1 MNGTQPR
8 SITVFL
14 ASPGDLEPER
24 KAFREKLE
32 ELNSGFGA
40 GAQVIFVPKLWEDVL
55 AATGRRVQ
63 DLINREVD
71 ASDLLILALNRRWGR
86 PAPDSESSSYTEEEF
101 RRGLKRWTKKK
112 SPEVIVLFKNVDE
125 ATLVDPGR
133 QLKRVLAFRKELEVG
148 RRTLSRA
155 FGTEDEFAQEV
166 DKHLRAFAQGRW
178 QEIDRGTRRVDLS
191 KAAVSALDRARRSS
205 ATRVKRTRSRA
216 KAGEKDGSAK
226 KLKRVSVEV
235 NREFFEDDQ
244 AALTLARAAVDAAS
258 DGRVQDA
265 TILFAKASEGTTNVS
280 VLGLA
285 ADFFKQIGD
294 LGNYSRLI
302 RRLAASTRDR
312 MKAAQHYISLLP
324 KGWMAST
331 VDQLTT
337 QMLSQF
343 PAEIAEEMRS
353 LMEEVWGSRKL
364 EEFTVKTM
372 VKHYSAR
379 ELEAFCRFT
388 ASPEAQS
395 ILKKQPLIVQESM
408 AYGAVEVQRAFAR
421 RYPEAL
427 EENPELFPTLPQ
439 APAALPQLPALAPA
453 ERSASGG
460 PENQKVPATRKPG
473 RRRPGI

>member
-1 MNGTQPR
+1 MNGNQLRT
-8 SITVFL
+8 ITVFL
-14 ASPGDLEPER
+14 ASPGDLAAER
-24 KAFREKLE
+24 KAFREKIE
-32 ELNSGFGA
+32 ELNSGFGE
-40 GAQVIFVPKLWEDVL
+40 GAKVNFVPKLWEDVL
-55 AATGRRVQ
+55 ATTGRRVQ
-63 DLINREVD
+63 DVINREVD
-71 ASDLLILALNRRWGR
+71 ASDILILALNRRWGQ

-101 RRGLKRWTKKK
+101 RRGLKRWSKKK
-112 SPEVIVLFKNVDE
+112 SPEVIVLFKNVDPE
-125 ATLVDPGR
+125 SLADPGP
-133 QLKRVLAFRKELEVG
+133 QLKPVLAFRKELEVG

-155 FGTEDEFAQEV
+155 FSTEDAFAQEV

-178 QEIDRGTRRVDLS
+178 QEIDRGTRCVDLP

-205 ATRVKRTRSRA
+205 ATRIKRTPSRG
-216 KAGEKDGSAK
+216 KAGGKDGSAK

-235 NREFFEDDQ
+235 NRELFQDDQ
-244 AALTLARAAVDAAS
+244 TALTLARAAVDAAS

-265 TILFAKASEGTTNVS
+265 AILFAKASEGTTNLS

-294 LGNYSRLI
+294 LEVHSRLI

-312 MKAAQHYISLLP
+312 VQAAQHYISLLP

-331 VDQLTT
+331 YDQIMT
-337 QMLSQF
+337 QILNQF
-343 PAEIAEEMRS
+343 PAEVAEEIRS
-353 LMEEVWGSRKL
+353 LAEEVWGGGKL

-372 VKHYSAR
+372 VKHYSTR
-379 ELEAFCRFT
+379 ELEAFCRFI

-395 ILKKQPLIVQESM
+395 ALKKQPLILQESM
-408 AYGAVEVQRAFAR
+408 AHGAREVQQALAR

-439 APAALPQLPALAPA
+439 APAALPELPALAPA
-453 ERSASGG
+453 ERSAGGG
-460 PENQKVPATRKPG
+460 PENQKVPATRKPV